1 MSSTLTGGQLGGLC
15 GVSRQAIAQ
24 AKKKGILFTDSDGLY
39 NPDHPSNR
47 KYIDDHKLKNWSPSE
62 NEYFCTSVQNN
73 NSKYYELYLGKMR

>member
-39 NPDHPSNR
+39 NPEIGTDKAEAAR
-47 KYIDDHKLKNWSPSE
+47 FKIFK
-62 NEYFCTSVQNN
+62 EYQI
-73 NSKYYELYLGKMR
+73 LGGK